1 VYEDLAKKTAIITGG
16 ARGQG
21 ASHARTLARHGV
33 NIVVADIRDE
43 LGAEIIDELRSGGHN
58 ATYRHLDVRSTE
70 DWAETVAAVEAE
82 FGAVNIL
89 VNNAGIT
96 QPAAVDVCTDAE
108 WDDVI
113 NTNLAGTFKGMRAVV
128 PAMRRVGGG
137 VIVNISSI
145 FGIQGGWGY
154 AGYIASKFGVTGIT
168 KSAALTY
175 AAENIRVN
183 AIAPSSVDTPMLEQE
198 KKLMADN
205 PYFDF
210 DEWMASQPIPR
221 VAQPDEISDLL
232 LYLLSERS
240 RYCTGGIYPID
251 GGILAG

>member
-1 VYEDLAKKTAIITGG
+1 MYEDLKSKTAIVTGG

-21 ASHARTLARHGV
+21 ASHARALAGYGANV
-33 NIVVADIRDE
+33 VVADIRDE
-43 LGAEIIDELRSGGHN
+43 LGSNLVDELRAAGHN
-58 ATYRHLDVRSTE
+58 ALYRHLDVRSTE
-70 DWAETVAAVEAE
+70 EWTESIAAVEAE
-82 FGAVNIL
+82 FGALDIL

-96 QPAAVDVCTDAE
+96 QPAAIDVCTDEE

-113 NTNLAGTFKGMRAVV
+113 GTNLGGVFRGMRAAV

-137 VIVNISSI
+137 VIVNISSV

-154 AGYIASKFGVTGIT
+154 GGYIASKFGVTGIT

-175 AAENIRVN
+175 AADNIRVN
-183 AIAPSSVDTPMLEQE
+183 AIAPSSVDTPMLDQE
-198 KKLMADN
+198 KKLMAEN

-210 DEWMASQPIPR
+210 DEWMAGQPITR
-221 VAQPDEISDLL
+221 VAQPEEVSDLL
-232 LYLLSERS
+232 LYLVSERS
-240 RYCTGGIYPID
+240 RYCTGAVYPID

>member
-1 VYEDLAKKTAIITGG
+1 MYEDLANKTAIITGG

-21 ASHARTLARHGV
+21 ASHATVLAGYGV
-33 NIVVADIRDE
+33 NIVVADILDE
-43 LGAEIIDELRSGGHN
+43 LGTEVVSGLRAAGHN
-58 ATYRHLDVRSTE
+58 AAYRHLDVRSTQ
-70 DWAETVAAVEAE
+70 DWADTIAAVETE

-96 QPAAVDVCTDAE
+96 QPAAVDVCTDKE
-108 WDDVI
+108 WDAVI
-113 NTNLAGTFKGMRAVV
+113 DTNLAGTFRGMRAVV

-137 VIVNISSI
+137 VIVNISSV
-145 FGIQGGWGY
+145 FGINGGWGY

-183 AIAPSSVDTPMLEQE
+183 AIAPSSVDTPMLEEE
-198 KKLMADN
+198 KRLMAEN

-210 DEWMASQPIPR
+210 DQWMASQPIPR
-221 VAQPDEISDLL
+221 VAQPEEISDLL